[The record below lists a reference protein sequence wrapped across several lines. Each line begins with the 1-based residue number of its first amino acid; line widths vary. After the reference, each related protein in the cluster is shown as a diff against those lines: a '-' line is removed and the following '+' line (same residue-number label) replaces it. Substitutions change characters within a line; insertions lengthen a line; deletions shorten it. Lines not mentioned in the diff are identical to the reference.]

1 MQSSF
6 PAKSGEQEK
15 AAQIEKSK
23 CSDRMPDNLLIGID
37 FDNTIICYDRVFHKV
52 AFESGL
58 IPDDLPA
65 GKKFIR
71 NHLRSEGKEDLWTE
85 MQGLVYGD
93 KIIEAESYPGVDD
106 FLGYCKLRNIH
117 TCIVSHK
124 TRDPYRGPKYDLH
137 EAGYKWL
144 HAKGFLDKEKSRM
157 SSRQVYF
164 ELTKEEKIQRIVSL
178 KCTHF
183 IDDLPEILL
192 ADGIPGNIKKILFDP
207 AGDFHD
213 LSGIERKRSWFEIL
227 EFFKTEVGAL

>member
-1 MQSSF
+1 MS
-6 PAKSGEQEK
+6 A
-15 AAQIEKSK
+15 
-23 CSDRMPDNLLIGID
+23 DLLIGID
-37 FDNTIICYDRVFHKV
+37 FDNTIICYDQVFHRL
-52 AFESGL
+52 ALESGL
-58 IPDDLPA
+58 IPPDLPA
-65 GKKFIR
+65 GKNIIR

-93 KIIEAESYPGVDD
+93 KIIEAEAYPGVDD
-106 FLGYCKLRNIH
+106 FLCYCKLKNIS

-124 TRDPYRGPKYDLH
+124 TRHPYRGPKCDLH

-144 HAKGFLDKEKSRM
+144 HSKGFLDEVKSGI

-192 ADGIPGNIKKILFDP
+192 ATGIPGNITKILFDP
-207 AGDFHD
+207 SGDFQNVSD
-213 LSGIERKRSWFEIL
+213 IERKTSWFDIL
-227 EFFKTEVGAL
+227 KFFKKRLLQIETNTKKHSS

>member
-1 MQSSF
+1 
-6 PAKSGEQEK
+6 
-15 AAQIEKSK
+15 
-23 CSDRMPDNLLIGID
+23 MPDNLLIGID
-37 FDNTIICYDRVFHKV
+37 FDNTIICYDRLFHKV

-58 IPDDLPA
+58 IPFDLPA
-65 GKKFIR
+65 GKNFIR
-71 NHLRSEGKEDLWTE
+71 NHLQSEGKEDLWTE

-106 FLGYCKLRNIH
+106 FLGYCKLRNIP

-124 TRDPYRGPKYDLH
+124 TRYPYRGPKYDLH
-137 EAGYKWL
+137 EAGYRWL
-144 HAKGFLDKEKSRM
+144 QGKGFLDEEKSGI

-192 ADGIPGNIKKILFDP
+192 AAGIPDNIKKILFDP
-207 AGDFHD
+207 AGDFHN
-213 LSGIERKRSWFEIL
+213 LSGIERKISWLDIL
-227 EFFKTEVGAL
+227 EFFKKKLL